1 MSKFKFICEDEAM
14 PFAVPS
20 KSKHEF
26 ETDDIFEIVEHFR
39 RFLHSAGF
47 NRINLSV
54 DRDISFD
61 DLETDD
67 LDEYTEKLFTGT
79 PVPKE

>member
-1 MSKFKFICEDEAM
+1 MSKFKFVCVDEDL
-14 PFAVPS
+14 PFGPS
-20 KSKHEF
+20 KTRHEF
-26 ETDDIFEIVEHFR
+26 ETNDIHEIVKHFR
-39 RFLHSAGF
+39 DFLHMAGF

-61 DLETDD
+61 NLDTED
-67 LDEYTEKLFTGT
+67 LDEYTEKLFAGT